1 MRKGEI
7 IKLSD
12 GQEATLVVG
21 DESTIFKNC
30 YYLSCR

>member
-21 DESTIFKNC
+21 DESTILFI
-30 YYLSCR
+30 L